1 MKGVRHMLK
10 NDMRKCMI
18 QGKTFEEFL
27 EKYGPDYE
35 KDFPME
41 IMRRCWKNTKD
52 LIPEEAW
59 LKYLKNSAAA
69 QVRYLTMVCEA
80 LKEQGVNLREIRA
93 GYMLNDL
100 LKKQIYY
107 LLT

>member
-1 MKGVRHMLK
+1 MLK
-10 NDMRKCMI
+10 NDMRKCML
-18 QGKTFEEFL
+18 QGKTYEEFL
-27 EKYGPDYE
+27 EEYGPKYE
-35 KDFPME
+35 KDFTME

-59 LKYLKNSAAA
+59 MKYLKNSAAA

-80 LKEQGVNLREIRA
+80 LNEQGVNLRDIRA

-100 LKKQIYY
+100 LKKQIYNM
-107 LLT
+107 